1 MEVRFEAV
9 LYTTTLPGRYLVELQ
24 VSGVRTGIAAYVWGH
39 KRAQQVMQAFID
51 DGIELLNKHNKFEL
65 VLNQVRAM
73 RREKAMAQVQVGD
86 KVRLLVDIGSIK
98 KGRVCRVVPVLTGPV
113 HHHPGGP
120 FHSVVHGFGLDVSV
134 MPSAQAPSLYS
145 PMGRISPSQKNASP
159 WSRPQ
164 IFAFTAR
171 SACGVVQAIRK
182 LRPLSLS
189 GLATGTIWLFRNCG

>member
-1 MEVRFEAV
+1 MTTEGFSVEVRFEAV

-98 KGRVCRVVPVLTGPV
+98 KGRVCRVVEVMEPSFYVARGAKEWEDEKYPIKVLPVPMATDPVSLGPKDGV
-113 HHHPGGP
+113 PLMRGEFGP
-120 FHSVVHGFGLDVSV
+120 LDEDVDE
-134 MPSAQAPSLYS
+134 
-145 PMGRISPSQKNASP
+145 
-159 WSRPQ
+159 
-164 IFAFTAR
+164 
-171 SACGVVQAIRK
+171 
-182 LRPLSLS
+182 
-189 GLATGTIWLFRNCG
+189 